1 MMDKLQEGFRAY
13 FNNTSGI
20 ELPVP
25 LPERGEVRA
34 AGWTIKFVRCADVDG
49 TACLD
54 FYAQNRMTNS
64 RHVRVLASGK
74 IEDLESYQDAIVF
87 NTETGDDWG
96 KALQAR
102 DEHNKRVTE
111 ALEAKGLL

>member
-1 MMDKLQEGFRAY
+1 MDKLREGFKAY
-13 FNNTSGI
+13 FNNASGV
-20 ELPVP
+20 ELPEP

-34 AGWTIKFVRCADVDG
+34 AGWTIKFVRGTDADG
-49 TACLD
+49 APCLD
-54 FYAQNRMTNS
+54 FFAQNRMTNS
-64 RHVRVLASGK
+64 RHVRVLASGE
-74 IEDLESYQDAIVF
+74 IVALESYRDAIVF
-87 NTETGDDWG
+87 NDETGDDWG